1 MARFRDS
8 RLSVVD
14 QPPMEGAMPPAT
26 THDRLIGEILA
37 QTRGLTQ
44 EQIDQALA
52 YSREKDIRFGEA
64 AIALG
69 MVSEQDVLYALSQQ
83 FHYHYAPTEQRHFSD
98 ELVLAYNP
106 FSRQAEAFRAIRSQ
120 LMLRIF
126 NQEANKPALSVISP
140 ASGDGKSYFAANI
153 AVALSQLGGR
163 TLLLDADL
171 RGPRQHEIFGLQN
184 ASGLSGM
191 LTGRAEANVIQQV
204 PALPNLYALTA
215 GPIPPNPLELV
226 ERPAFALLIRE
237 LRSKFDHVVVD
248 TPAASFGADATAV
261 AARCGAA
268 LVVAR
273 KGASQVRALQEL
285 TNGLSIGPTQ
295 LVGVILNDH

>member
-8 RLSVVD
+8 RLSIVD
-14 QPPMEGAMPPAT
+14 QPPLEGAMPPAT
-26 THDRLIGEILA
+26 VHDRLIGEILA

-44 EQIDQALA
+44 QQIDQALS

-69 MVSEQDVLYALSQQ
+69 MVSEEDVLYALSQQ
-83 FHYHYAPTEQRHFSD
+83 FHYYYAPAEQRHFSD
-98 ELVLAYNP
+98 ELVLAYSP

-120 LMLRIF
+120 LMLRVF
-126 NQEANKPALSVISP
+126 NQETARPALAVLSP
-140 ASGDGKSYFAANI
+140 ESGDGKSYFAANI

-171 RGPRQHEIFGLQN
+171 RGPRQHQILGLQN

-226 ERPAFALLIRE
+226 ERPAFGLLIRE

-248 TPAASFGADATAV
+248 TPAASFGADAPAI
-261 AARCGAA
+261 AARCGSA

-273 KGASQVRALQEL
+273 KGASEVRSLQDL
-285 TNGLSIGPTQ
+285 VNGLSIGPTQ